1 MAEIKQTERASK
13 ILNKSLQCCLEW
25 RHEFIMPEHLLM
37 TLLDDDNFHAA
48 LNIFYSPET
57 LADRLEKQLATIET
71 IPEDRKYVPE
81 TSVQM
86 SRLLEIACQ

>member
-13 ILNKSLQCCLEW
+13 ILNKSLQCCLDW

-48 LNIFYSPET
+48 LNIFYSPEA
-57 LADRLEKQLATIET
+57 LADRLEKKKEIEDAF
-71 IPEDRKYVPE
+71 EDAEKE
-81 TSVQM
+81 
-86 SRLLEIACQ
+86 E